1 MSKSTPYL
9 AVFFIDLQVC
19 INVLYCV
26 CYSGLM
32 RWLRLVV
39 VNSADSSRT
48 FDVSTLTVAVVV
60 IEVGFGC
67 SIVLRFRVGLITAS
81 VFVAVAMSSD
91 ATSVVVIAVNT
102 LPALF
107 ITAVPCRLPGLSLF
121 TATTP
126 AAFSGEQNT
135 MDGLAR
141 TSRRR
146 SA

>member
-1 MSKSTPYL
+1 M
-9 AVFFIDLQVC
+9 
-19 INVLYCV
+19 
-26 CYSGLM
+26 
-32 RWLRLVV
+32 
-39 VNSADSSRT
+39 VNAADSGRT
-48 FDVSTLTVAVVV
+48 SILTVAVVV
-60 IEVGFGC
+60 VVEVGFGC

-81 VFVAVAMSSD
+81 VVVAVAEGSN

-126 AAFSGEQNT
+126 AAFSGEQKT
-135 MDGLAR
+135 MEGFAR